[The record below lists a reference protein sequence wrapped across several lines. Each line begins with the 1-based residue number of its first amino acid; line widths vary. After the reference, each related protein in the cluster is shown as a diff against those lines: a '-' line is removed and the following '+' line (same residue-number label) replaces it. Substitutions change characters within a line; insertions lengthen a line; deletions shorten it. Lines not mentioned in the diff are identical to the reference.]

1 MRIGTP
7 GEKSH
12 RKVEGEGGG
21 RKASFSFLVS
31 KCFRKHFPFFT
42 LRFFLSFDRIRIPRI
57 ETIIRGRKYVESVVV
72 VRRTGLYRF
81 RYGCLYYDR
90 FAWRVAKLRVLD
102 RQEGRGRRGGAII
115 WSTWF
120 DSAREGFL
128 KVGSGSRSLVT
139 TSGGGGGENFSVGV
153 ISKRKISRGIER
165 NERVKEERKK
175 VD

>member
-1 MRIGTP
+1 MFILRSFRLASCQVARSRQAG
-7 GEKSH
+7 GE
-12 RKVEGEGGG
+12 REE
-21 RKASFSFLVS
+21 
-31 KCFRKHFPFFT
+31 
-42 LRFFLSFDRIRIPRI
+42 
-57 ETIIRGRKYVESVVV
+57 
-72 VRRTGLYRF
+72 RR
-81 RYGCLYYDR
+81 
-90 FAWRVAKLRVLD
+90 
-102 RQEGRGRRGGAII
+102 GAII

>member
-1 MRIGTP
+1 MDVYITIVSL
-7 GEKSH
+7 GELPSCAFSTG
-12 RKVEGEGGG
+12 RRGEGGG
-21 RKASFSFLVS
+21 
-31 KCFRKHFPFFT
+31 
-42 LRFFLSFDRIRIPRI
+42 
-57 ETIIRGRKYVESVVV
+57 
-72 VRRTGLYRF
+72 
-81 RYGCLYYDR
+81 
-90 FAWRVAKLRVLD
+90 
-102 RQEGRGRRGGAII
+102 GGAII

>member
-12 RKVEGEGGG
+12 RKVEGVGGEE
-21 RKASFSFLVS
+21 SIFLVS

-102 RQEGRGRRGGAII
+102 RQEGRGRRGGG
-115 WSTWF
+115 
-120 DSAREGFL
+120 DYLVDLVRL
-128 KVGSGSRSLVT
+128 GSRGFPQGWKWVAIVSDHLGRRRRRKFF
-139 TSGGGGGENFSVGV
+139 GGCHLEKKNFT
-153 ISKRKISRGIER
+153 R
-165 NERVKEERKK
+165 NRKK
-175 VD
+175 RTSERREKKG

>member
-1 MRIGTP
+1 MFILRSFRLASCQVARSRQAG
-7 GEKSH
+7 GE
-12 RKVEGEGGG
+12 RE
-21 RKASFSFLVS
+21 A
-31 KCFRKHFPFFT
+31 
-42 LRFFLSFDRIRIPRI
+42 
-57 ETIIRGRKYVESVVV
+57 
-72 VRRTGLYRF
+72 
-81 RYGCLYYDR
+81 
-90 FAWRVAKLRVLD
+90 
-102 RQEGRGRRGGAII
+102 GGAII

>member
-12 RKVEGEGGG
+12 RKVEGVGGEE
-21 RKASFSFLVS
+21 SIFLVS
-31 KCFRKHFPFFT
+31 KCFRKHFPF
-42 LRFFLSFDRIRIPRI
+42 LRFFLSLDRIRIPRI

-165 NERVKEERKK
+165 NERVKRNEERKK